1 MKEIKKY
8 LVFGAIAVIG
18 GSVALGLNS
27 WLNGKKEDSF
37 DRKQSSHF
45 RFASNAEGSLPAPV
59 FDFVKVAEVST
70 PTVVYIRTLM
80 ESPTTSKGNQEQM
93 DMFEFFKD
101 HGFEFNNPQSGPR
114 EASGSGVIIA
124 KDGYIITNNHVV
136 NGASKIEVTLNDK
149 RNYVADLIGTDP
161 NTDLALIKIAADDLP
176 FLPFGN
182 SDNVKVGEWVVA
194 VGNPFNLTS
203 TVTAGIVSALGRN
216 IDLLRSQGNQYAIES
231 FIQTDAAINPG
242 NSGGA
247 LVSAQGELIGINTAI
262 ASQTGSYAG
271 YGFAVPVNIA
281 KKVMDDLLKYGKV
294 QRAVLGI
301 SIQDVTAQLAE
312 QKGLTDLKGV
322 YIPGVLDN
330 SAAKKAGLKDGDII
344 LKINDMETNTP
355 SALQAIV
362 GKMRPGDKVNITYR
376 RGSSI
381 KETEA
386 TLLNKEGNEK
396 LAAADKIEAGFT
408 AAGITFESINAAEM
422 KQLGIKYGAKITKL
436 KGDNADVLNT
446 GFVVTHINKQPVY
459 SAASAAKMLESI
471 KGGVLLEGK
480 NPDGT
485 DRVVGIKIK

>member
-1 MKEIKKY
+1 MKEVKKY
-8 LVFGAIAVIG
+8 LVFGAIAIIG
-18 GSVALGLNS
+18 GVVALGLNN
-27 WLNGKKEDSF
+27 WLNGKKEDTF
-37 DRKQSSHF
+37 DRKQSANF
-45 RFASNAEGSLPAPV
+45 RFASNAESSIPTPA
-59 FDFVKVAEVST
+59 FDFVKVAELST
-70 PTVVYIRTLM
+70 PTVVYIKTVM
-80 ESPTTSKGNQEQM
+80 ERPTTARGNQEQM

-136 NGASKIEVTLNDK
+136 NGDSKIEVTLNDK

-161 NTDLALIKIAADDLP
+161 NTDLALIKIAEDGLP

-182 SDNVKVGEWVVA
+182 SDEVKVGEWVVA

-247 LVSAQGELIGINTAI
+247 LVSAKGELIGINTAI

-322 YIPGVLDN
+322 YVPGVLDN
-330 SAAKKAGLKDGDII
+330 SAAKKAGLKEGDII
-344 LKINDMETNTP
+344 LKINDIETNTP
-355 SALQAIV
+355 STLQAIV
-362 GKMRPGDKVNITYR
+362 GKMRPGDKITITFR

-396 LAAADKIEAGFT
+396 LAAAEKAEEGFT
-408 AAGITFESINAAEM
+408 AAGITFESLNAAEM
-422 KQLGIKYGAKITKL
+422 KQLGIKHGAKISKV
-436 KGDNADVLNT
+436 KGDNTGTINT
-446 GFVVTHINKQPVY
+446 GFVVTHINKQAVY
-459 SAASAAKMLESI
+459 SAASAAKMLENV

-485 DRVVGIKIK
+485 DRVVGIKVK